1 MKCNIKF
8 NEKCKNYMWFDY
20 VKYRIIY
27 NIINKKIIFFK
38 YEF

>member
-8 NEKCKNYMWFDY
+8 NEKCKNYNLYDY

-27 NIINKKIIFFK
+27 KLINKKIFFFK